1 MNVKILFISV
11 LLLSALTMNAQPDET
26 GSNTPPTPSGST
38 DIPKRDDPP
47 PKKRMKGTDAFIH
60 CEYGSGVI
68 SLALPA
74 GVQSASFTLSYG
86 DEPLYYG
93 VYFASDRYVTIP
105 DLPGEIAIEITADN
119 GSVYAGILT
128 F

>member
-1 MNVKILFISV
+1 MGLA
-11 LLLSALTMNAQPDET
+11 LLVAGGFGSYADET
-26 GSNTPPTPSGST
+26 NQPSPSGSGST
-38 DIPKRDDPP
+38 DIPPVILPDKGKRRSRPLNP
-47 PKKRMKGTDAFIH
+47 IR
-60 CEYGSGVI
+60 CEHGAGFI

-86 DEPLYYG
+86 DDPLYYG
-93 VYFASDRYVTIP
+93 VYLASDRYVTIP
-105 DLPGEIAIEITADN
+105 DLSGEIAIEIMADN

>member
-1 MNVKILFISV
+1 MRNLFFVILV
-11 LLLSALTMNAQPDET
+11 LGCLQLNAQLED
-26 GSNTPPTPSGST
+26 SDSSAPSPSSDT
-38 DIPKRDDPP
+38 VIF
-47 PKKRMKGTDAFIH
+47 PKKEKNDKGKRRVPSRNYVY
-60 CEYGSGVI
+60 CEYGAGFI

-86 DEPLYYG
+86 DDPLYYG

-105 DLPGEIAIEITADN
+105 DLSGEIAIEITADN
-119 GSVYAGILT
+119 GSVYAGILN